1 MILAA
6 QALEDR
12 LRTLE
17 GFLHEYQER
26 RRLRSQRQPAS
37 SSASIDPARGSY
49 MDAGAQGSL
58 RQGRPAKRQRL
69 AEAAKL
75 EDQR

>member
-12 LRTLE
+12 LRALE
-17 GFLHEYQER
+17 GFLREYQER

-37 SSASIDPARGSY
+37 SSASTDPARGLY